1 MHALFASGTTRVNEL
16 ERYISDDILRNG
28 NRLADLEKKLLNAYE
43 EAVRIMYFFRQQ
55 LTY

>member
-1 MHALFASGTTRVNEL
+1 MNEL

-43 EAVRIMYFFRQQ
+43 EAVGIMYFFAIFLR
-55 LTY
+55 TDRGI